1 MSRSSETLFDQVC
14 RHARQTSL
22 LRSIEDVLGWDEQT
36 KMPAAGAEHRAEQM
50 ALLAGMIHQRRIDP
64 DYGARLAELAE
75 GPLAADL
82 YSDAGA
88 TIRRLKRDFD
98 KKAKLPVRLVEE
110 LARTTI
116 LAQSAWLKARAEDDY
131 ASFAPLL
138 EKVFDLKR
146 EEADALGGGACR
158 YDALLDDYE
167 PEMRT
172 EDMAAVLSAL
182 RAELVPLV
190 EAIVASGRRPD
201 RSILTRGFP
210 IDRQKALG
218 RELAEMIGYDLA
230 RGRLD
235 TTGHPF
241 CTTLGPN
248 DCRIAI
254 RYHERDLGSAVFGV
268 LHEAGHGIYEQGLR
282 TDQYG
287 LPLGEAASLGL
298 HESQSRLWENL
309 VGRSRA
315 FWQFAYPKVQSHFPD
330 ALADVSLDDFHFA
343 VNDVR
348 PSLVRVEADEVT
360 YNLHILVR
368 FELEQALLDG
378 HLTVADAPAAWNQKY
393 RDYLG
398 IVPPSDAG
406 GILQD
411 IHWSAGLVG
420 YFPTYA
426 LGNLYAAQIFAQAE
440 KELGPLAAAMA
451 AGRLRPLRD
460 WLTANVYRQGRR
472 CSAGKL
478 VERLTGRPVSHD
490 ALIQD
495 LRTKYEPLYRL

>member
-1 MSRSSETLFDQVC
+1 MPEPPRALFDQVC
-14 RHARQTSL
+14 QHARQIAL

-36 KMPAAGAEHRAEQM
+36 KMPTAGAEYRAEQM
-50 ALLAGMIHQRRIDP
+50 ALLAGMIHRKRIDA
-64 DYGARLAELAE
+64 DYGRRLAELAE
-75 GPLAADL
+75 SPLAADPL
-82 YSDAGA
+82 GDAGA
-88 TIRRLKRDFD
+88 TIRRLRRDHE
-98 KKAKLPVRLVEE
+98 KKAKLPTSLVEE

-116 LAQSAWLKARAEDDY
+116 LAQSAWQKARAEDNFNLL
-131 ASFAPLL
+131 APSLERIFA
-138 EKVFDLKR
+138 LKR
-146 EEADALGGGACR
+146 DEADALGYPQCR

-172 EDMAAVLSAL
+172 GEMAAVLAGL

-190 EAIVASGRRPD
+190 AAIGASPRRPD
-201 RSILTRGFP
+201 RAILARAFP
-210 IDRQKALG
+210 LDRQEQLG
-218 RELAEMIGYDLA
+218 RELAQAIGYDFR

-235 TTGHPF
+235 VTGHPF

-254 RYHERDLGSAVFGV
+254 RYEERALGASVFGI

-282 TDQYG
+282 TDQFG

-315 FWQFAYPKVQSHFPD
+315 FWAFALPKARARFPE
-330 ALADVSLDDFHFA
+330 ALGGVALDDFHFA
-343 VNDVR
+343 VNDAR

-368 FELEQALLDG
+368 FELEQAILDG
-378 HLTVADAPAAWNQKY
+378 QLAVADAPAAWNEKY

-398 IVPPSDAG
+398 IVPPNDALG
-406 GILQD
+406 VLQD

-426 LGNLYAAQIFAQAE
+426 LGNLYAAQIFAQA
-440 KELGPLAAAMA
+440 KAELGPLDEAFAAGKFEPLRQWLAERVYRHGRRLP
-451 AGRLRPLRD
+451 AGRLVEKITGKPL
-460 WLTANVYRQGRR
+460 A
-472 CSAGKL
+472 
-478 VERLTGRPVSHD
+478 PD
-490 ALIQD
+490 ALMNN
-495 LRTKYEPLYRL
+495 LRAKYGPLYGL